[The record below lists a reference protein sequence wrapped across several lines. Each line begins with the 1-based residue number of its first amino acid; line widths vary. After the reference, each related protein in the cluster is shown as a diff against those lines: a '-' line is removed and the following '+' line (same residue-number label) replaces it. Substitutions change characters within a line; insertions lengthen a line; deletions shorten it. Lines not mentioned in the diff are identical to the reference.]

1 MNRDLGASGL
11 LGLREGC
18 KGYHYSFFFFFWG
31 GGLGFK
37 VFVGIRVLRSI
48 RETCFVGIWGLGF

>member
-1 MNRDLGASGL
+1 MQRVSLQGL
-11 LGLREGC
+11 V
-18 KGYHYSFFFFFWG
+18 FFFG